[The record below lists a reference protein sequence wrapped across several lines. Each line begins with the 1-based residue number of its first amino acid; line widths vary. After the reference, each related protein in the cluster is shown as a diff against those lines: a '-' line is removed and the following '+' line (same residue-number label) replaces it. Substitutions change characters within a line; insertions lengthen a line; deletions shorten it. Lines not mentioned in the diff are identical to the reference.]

1 MWRRFV
7 SGCGPASM
15 PRPMRYGLAAGVDSH
30 QSIGSFAI
38 QSTVEADGLEMHRQ
52 PGIQSVHDPDFLGRP
67 PRPTRN
73 THHHESKTLGKHFDS
88 AFAVARRRSRNVTCS
103 EPIAV
108 GHLRGCFPTE
118 HRLSFEGKTCAQVG
132 TGESM
137 SAITTV
143 QTAPG
148 LCCIWDVRDVP
159 PMYCVIDKMT
169 SKPISPQFRY
179 HCDAFRWRE
188 QFFQSL
194 ISYDDVR
201 YSIRCKP

>member
-15 PRPMRYGLAAGVDSH
+15 PRPMRYGLAAGLDSH

-38 QSTVEADGLEMHRQ
+38 QSTVESDGLEMHSR
-52 PGIQSVHDPDFLGRP
+52 PGIHSLHDPDFLSHPLDQQGIHIIMNQEP
-67 PRPTRN
+67 SASN
-73 THHHESKTLGKHFDS
+73 STLPS
-88 AFAVARRRSRNVTCS
+88 LQRRRSHNVTCS
-103 EPIAV
+103 ESISV
-108 GHLRGCFPTE
+108 GRLRSCFATE
-118 HRLSFEGKTCAQVG
+118 QRLSFEGKTCAQVG
-132 TGESM
+132 TGKSK
-137 SAITTV
+137 SVVTTV

-148 LCCIWDVRDVP
+148 LSCIWDVRGVP